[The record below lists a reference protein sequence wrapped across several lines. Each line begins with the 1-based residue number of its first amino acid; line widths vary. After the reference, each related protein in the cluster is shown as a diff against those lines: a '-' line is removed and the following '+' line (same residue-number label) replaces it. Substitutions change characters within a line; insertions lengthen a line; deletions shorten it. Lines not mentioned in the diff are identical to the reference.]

1 MNTIYT
7 ITIIFVCYK
16 LIKFILW
23 LNKNKEP
30 DDIGIMDLND

>member
-1 MNTIYT
+1 MNTI
-7 ITIIFVCYK
+7 ITIITIFVTYK

-30 DDIGIMDLND
+30 DDIGIIDLDD